1 MQCSKYWSFLTHNYY
16 TLQLKQ
22 TFISTV
28 TFHRVCVR
36 ASLYAKF
43 MYFSIAALKYA
54 LYMLNFLLLLFYLLS
69 LNCMPH
75 FFFQLFWYY
84 YVENQH
90 TNFSR
95 SNTNGNRKKTKQN
108 TKVLTYIFLIFFCCG
123 SVLRLFSIYVLEFII
138 FHCMH

>member
-54 LYMLNFLLLLFYLLS
+54 LYMLNFCCCYFTCCRLTVCHIFFFNCFGIIMSKISIQTFQEVTQMETEKKRNKIPRFSHIFSSFFFVVDLFYV
-69 LNCMPH
+69 CFPFM
-75 FFFQLFWYY
+75 FW
-84 YVENQH
+84 N
-90 TNFSR
+90 S
-95 SNTNGNRKKTKQN
+95 
-108 TKVLTYIFLIFFCCG
+108 
-123 SVLRLFSIYVLEFII
+123 
-138 FHCMH
+138 